1 MSTPTET
8 AEPSTFIADTLAQA
22 RKNQETAQAAVEAAD
37 KALFQ
42 ARLNLAAAVGA
53 VRALEYVSKAPDVAS

>member
-1 MSTPTET
+1 MTTPIEN

-22 RKNQETAQAAVEAAD
+22 RKNQESAQAAVETAD
-37 KALFQ
+37 KALLQ

-53 VRALEYVSKAPDVAS
+53 VRALEYVSKPTNATS